1 MSIVIQI
8 NTDLEQRLREK
19 ALKRGIE
26 VNQYISQFL
35 EHIFPNTTSA
45 NQPSVSDREAN
56 LLQQINL
63 DISPEQWQSYLK
75 LKEKQQ
81 KGKLSKTQQE
91 QFIQLCDA
99 IENANVKRIAVL
111 AELSQIRKTPIRV
124 LMEQLGLAPHYE

>member
-8 NTDLEQRLREK
+8 NTDLEQRLREN
-19 ALKRGIE
+19 ALKRGVE

-35 EHIFPNTTSA
+35 EHLFPNKSS
-45 NQPSVSDREAN
+45 NQPSVSDREAT

-63 DISPEQWQSYLK
+63 DITPEQWQLYLK
-75 LKEKQQ
+75 LKEKRQ
-81 KGKLSKTQQE
+81 KGKLPKTQQE
-91 QFIQLCDA
+91 QFIQLCEA

-111 AELSQIRKTPIRV
+111 AELSQIRKTPIRI

>member
-1 MSIVIQI
+1 MSIVVQL

-19 ALKRGIE
+19 AKKRGIE

-35 EHIFPNTTSA
+35 EQLFPNKVTT
-45 NQPSVSDREAN
+45 QPSVSDREAT

-63 DISPEQWQSYLK
+63 DITPEQWQLYLK
-75 LKEKQQ
+75 LKEKSQ

-91 QFIQLCDA
+91 QFIHVCDA
-99 IENANVKRIAVL
+99 LENANVKRMAVL
-111 AELSQIRKTPIRV
+111 AELSQIRKTPIRI